1 MTEFRKILLIQLR
14 RLGDVLMTTPAIRQL
29 HQAMPDA
36 EITFLTEA
44 PSEQLL
50 QYNPHLSEVWLLP
63 RKMTWGE
70 SFNFLKQLRQMRFD
84 CVIDFFGNPRSAFIS
99 RLSGA
104 PTKVGFDFRGRAWH
118 YTHAVPL
125 QNGVGYATSH
135 KLQLLEALGLP
146 VDTKDLLPEFPVSV
160 EERVFAMGLL
170 EQLGVQPDDRV
181 VSISPVSRQ
190 PYKRWPLENFAQLAD
205 WLIEQYGVKI
215 LFVYGPGEQD
225 FVDTVRGQMRYDALS
240 NYDPPN
246 LAQTRALF
254 EQVILHIGNDNGPR
268 HFAVAADIPTVAIF
282 GRPLA
287 MNWTPPNQNRH
298 LSLEFDP
305 GCKTQCDY
313 PNCQLECLNTP
324 LMIVQEAI
332 AKQLM
337 AHDNPV
343 LPV

>member
-1 MTEFRKILLIQLR
+1 
-14 RLGDVLMTTPAIRQL
+14 
-29 HQAMPDA
+29 
-36 EITFLTEA
+36 
-44 PSEQLL
+44 
-50 QYNPHLSEVWLLP
+50 
-63 RKMTWGE
+63 
-70 SFNFLKQLRQMRFD
+70 
-84 CVIDFFGNPRSAFIS
+84 
-99 RLSGA
+99 
-104 PTKVGFDFRGRAWH
+104 
-118 YTHAVPL
+118 
-125 QNGVGYATSH
+125 
-135 KLQLLEALGLP
+135 
-146 VDTKDLLPEFPVSV
+146 
-160 EERVFAMGLL
+160 MGLL

-215 LFVYGPGEQD
+215 LFVYGPGEQE
-225 FVDTVRGQMRYDALS
+225 FVDIVRRQMRYEALP

-298 LSLEFDP
+298 LSFEFDP

-324 LMIVQEAI
+324 LITVQEAI
-332 AKQLM
+332 AKSLKGS
-337 AHDNPV
+337 D
-343 LPV
+343 